1 MGRVVRVRVVCSCSR
16 GHPHDQI
23 SLKSRLGASLRRFD
37 LERLGHH
44 PQHTKHARLAQ
55 LWMERGP
62 SRCPAR
68 KRQEKK
74 QGRTYVRGLNLA
86 PPSIHP
92 STRPTQR
99 GVSQPA
105 PNQSRLPNQRP
116 WHPQPT
122 PCGPRPRT
130 PRTRIAQATL
140 WRGRVEATSRVAPTS
155 ILALA
160 GLLRGSR
167 PPPKRQSRARPVK
180 PRGNEH
186 AGIGIR
192 ALAVGSTRVQP
203 ARVASQAGPSELIGE
218 RSPPLALGA

>member
-16 GHPHDQI
+16 GHPYDQI

-44 PQHTKHARLAQ
+44 PQHTKHARLAK

-68 KRQEKK
+68 ERQEKK
-74 QGRTYVRGLNLA
+74 QGRTYVA
-86 PPSIHP
+86 
-92 STRPTQR
+92 STWLPVHSSVHSTQQR
-99 GVSQPA
+99 GGSQPA

-116 WHPQPT
+116 WHPRPT

-167 PPPKRQSRARPVK
+167 PPPKRPSRAQPVK

-186 AGIGIR
+186 AGVGIR
-192 ALAVGSTRVQP
+192 ALAIGSTRVQP
-203 ARVASQAGPSELIGE
+203 A
-218 RSPPLALGA
+218 